1 MALLLDYSWPGNV
14 RELRN
19 ALEFAVVRCR
29 GVEIQPDD
37 LPPELFQP
45 SPTPPVEESG
55 ADEAERIA
63 AAIKWARGNRTR
75 AANLLGI
82 SRATLYRRLNEL
94 GLDHD

>member
-1 MALLLDYSWPGNV
+1 M
-14 RELRN
+14 
-19 ALEFAVVRCR
+19 VRCR
-29 GVEIQPDD
+29 GWKFYQTTSRPSCSNL
-37 LPPELFQP
+37 LPPRRLR
-45 SPTPPVEESG
+45 ESG